1 MQSLAPPSLLSSQ
14 NTDAVGKI
22 GAERMQRSAD
32 RLLHVRANPNRT
44 ELDAVA
50 REFAGQFVH
59 LLMKNIQPSFKPGML
74 GHGGMGEEVFHEMMM
89 EDLVME
95 SSAGD
100 PFGLATLVRESLLRQ
115 QQRHDID
122 IEGGVFLPPHLR
134 ETAAEPDGDAP
145 VPETHAPGQMEDAP
159 EGKTDAPL
167 PETVPP
173 VSSTAAPIHPVP
185 TEDTH
190 G

>member
-1 MQSLAPPSLLSSQ
+1 MQAPAAPSLLAPSGMD
-14 NTDAVGKI
+14 TIGKT

-32 RLLHVRANPNRT
+32 RILHVRANPNRT

-59 LLMKNIQPSFKPGML
+59 LLMKSIQPRFKPGMI
-74 GHGGMGEEVFHEMMM
+74 GHGGMGEEVFRDMMM
-89 EDLVME
+89 EDLAME

-115 QQRHDID
+115 QQRHDNEV
-122 IEGGVFLPPHLR
+122 EGFHFPPPHLR
-134 ETAAEPDGDAP
+134 NAAPNKPDPDTPDQEPDAQTQKTDTSIQKADAP
-145 VPETHAPGQMEDAP
+145 V
-159 EGKTDAPL
+159 EGTDAP
-167 PETVPP
+167 V
-173 VSSTAAPIHPVP
+173 HPAP
-185 TEDTH
+185 TEDNH